1 MTFSEELVQK
11 ITEQLV
17 QISTLKKEE
26 KLSVSSA
33 GDITICKAGFGQGI
47 MRAFR
52 FDKGEHTIN
61 FLSKLYPEAFKVM
74 DEIAESVDFNV
85 PALPNK
91 TQLTAP
97 QDKNYRN
104 HRDTLRRITLWLD
117 KSRSGLEN
125 LQLTYPLV
133 PRYVTLLAN
142 TNEQLDKINLLLLKL
157 EKCYAKLLILGSLDD
172 SKREKKHRDSSA
184 SSSSSSSSSS
194 SVPPSGSGH
203 PTTSGKVGDL
213 PSGSFNYPPPLGNL
227 ITSSRLRANGA
238 IQ

>member
-17 QISTLKKEE
+17 QISTLKKDD

-33 GDITICKAGFGQGI
+33 GDITICKAGFGQGLGRI
-47 MRAFR
+47 IR
-52 FDKGEHTIN
+52 FDKKEDTIN
-61 FLSKLYPEAFKVM
+61 FLSKLYPDTFKVM

-91 TQLTAP
+91 THLTAP

-117 KSRSGLEN
+117 KSRMGLEN

-133 PRYVTLLAN
+133 PRYVTLLA
-142 TNEQLDKINLLLLKL
+142 
-157 EKCYAKLLILGSLDD
+157 
-172 SKREKKHRDSSA
+172 KHQRTAGQD
-184 SSSSSSSSSS
+184 
-194 SVPPSGSGH
+194 
-203 PTTSGKVGDL
+203 
-213 PSGSFNYPPPLGNL
+213 
-227 ITSSRLRANGA
+227 
-238 IQ
+238 